1 MTSNATMTDSSTT
14 TWNAQFAALK
24 TRFPHVRDAIL
35 VALHILSQNPDVSD
49 DDAKAQA
56 ALLGT
61 RITAASIAGARRLMD
76 KQDTRPAAAPAAAT
90 PAAPARVRRP
100 RATDAGVD
108 AEALIRGLVGK
119 LQGQGAADTERLK
132 DAMRKAIAVLQAAVE

>member
-1 MTSNATMTDSSTT
+1 MTATQSVPATWDS
-14 TWNAQFAALK
+14 QFAALK
-24 TRFPHVRDAIL
+24 ARFPHVRDAIL
-35 VALHILSQNPDVSD
+35 TALHILSQNPNVSD

-56 ALLGT
+56 AMLGT

-76 KQDTRPAAAPAAAT
+76 KQATRPAVAPVAAT
-90 PAAPARVRRP
+90 TAAPARVRRP

-108 AEALIRGLVGK
+108 AETLIRGLVGK

-132 DAMRKAIAVLQAAVE
+132 DAMRKAIAVLQAAVG

>member
-1 MTSNATMTDSSTT
+1 MTATQSVPA
-14 TWNAQFAALK
+14 TWDAQFAALK
-24 TRFPHVRDAIL
+24 ARFPHVRDAIL
-35 VALHILSQNPDVSD
+35 VALHILSQNPNVSD

-61 RITAASIAGARRLMD
+61 RITAASIAGARRLMA
-76 KQDTRPAAAPAAAT
+76 KQEGRPAAEPVAAT

-100 RATDAGVD
+100 RAADAAVD

-132 DAMRKAIAVLQAAVE
+132 DAMRKAIAVLQAAMG